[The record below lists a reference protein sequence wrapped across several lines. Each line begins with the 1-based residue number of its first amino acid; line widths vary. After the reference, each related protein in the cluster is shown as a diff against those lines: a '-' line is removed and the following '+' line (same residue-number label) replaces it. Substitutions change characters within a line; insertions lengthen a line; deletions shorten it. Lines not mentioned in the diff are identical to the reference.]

1 MADLDAGHGACGL
14 DAGGN
19 ARHAFDLAVVPQAG
33 ASGEMRPSG
42 DTPVASTITSPAP
55 PRAMEA

>member
-1 MADLDAGHGACGL
+1 MPGTAPAALMPAAMRDMPSIWASFH
-14 DAGGN
+14 
-19 ARHAFDLAVVPQAG
+19 RPVQ
-33 ASGEMRPSG
+33 SGEMRPSG